1 MAGFFDFFRRRSTST
16 GASGGQTPAM
26 RDLAFREIKRTW
38 SAEDSDITELEN
50 GFDWLPGS
58 HKVHVR
64 ILPEEGGD
72 DPSRHRLWVS
82 TDFLQSVPVEGEKA
96 LHVGTFAQAICP
108 TFAPV
113 WWTRNDASIGPP
125 NGSANMFF
133 FSSAYVNE
141 STVGWLSGF
150 LARTAMLQPL
160 QAERLADSFSKI
172 FGAEA
177 PAFATGARRQ
187 TDNMVFQVDDILR
200 SHDAGMSNWIGS
212 PEFEEFAERFAR
224 NDNCFGMAD
233 KGGMSLETPF
243 GTDSALVRFETE
255 DAFPALGHGLHVRTM
270 IYSTETREQICAN
283 AAFLNHLEGTQW
295 TDFPQLG
302 CWHFHERSNDLRVL
316 AHSCFI
322 PNMFFRDGLVTNYGL
337 WAIARA
343 LWAKSI
349 LLPDVRNRT
358 MREILEE
365 RMGRPAS

>member
-1 MAGFFDFFRRRSTST
+1 MAGFFDFFRRRPASTAV
-16 GASGGQTPAM
+16 GGGQTPAI
-26 RDLAFREIKRTW
+26 RELAFREIKRTW

-72 DPSRHRLWVS
+72 DPSRHRLWVT
-82 TDFLQSVPVEGEKA
+82 TDFLRSVPLEGEKS
-96 LHVGTFAQAICP
+96 LNVGTVAHTICP

-113 WWTRNDASIGPP
+113 RWMPSGASTGPVGL
-125 NGSANMFF
+125 NF

-141 STVGWLSGF
+141 STAGWLSGF
-150 LARTAMLQPL
+150 LARMSMLQPL
-160 QAERLADSFSKI
+160 QAERLAEDFSKI

-177 PAFATGARRQ
+177 PAFATGAKRQ

-212 PEFEEFAERFAR
+212 PEFEEFAERYAR
-224 NDNCFGMAD
+224 NDNCFGVAD
-233 KGGMSLETPF
+233 EGGMSLETPF
-243 GTDSALVRFETE
+243 GSDSVLVRFETE
-255 DAFPALGHGLHVRTM
+255 GAFPAFGHGLHVRTM
-270 IYSTETREQICAN
+270 IRLAETRERICIN
-283 AAFLNHLEGTQW
+283 ATTLNYLESSQW

-302 CWHFHERSNDLRVL
+302 CWHFQELPDEQRFL

-343 LWAKSI
+343 LWARTVV
-349 LLPDVRNRT
+349 LPDVKNKT
-358 MREILEE
+358 MREILEA
-365 RMGRPAS
+365 RMGGPSG

>member
-1 MAGFFDFFRRRSTST
+1 MAGLFDFFRRRPTPT
-16 GASGGQTPAM
+16 GGGQTPAI
-26 RDLAFREIKRTW
+26 RDIAFREIKRTW
-38 SAEDSDITELEN
+38 SAEDSNITELEN

-72 DPSRHRLWVS
+72 DPSWPRLWVS
-82 TDFLQSVPVEGEKA
+82 TDFLRSVPTDGEKA
-96 LHVGTFAQAICP
+96 VNVGTFAQAICP

-113 WWTRNDASIGPP
+113 WWKRNNAGTEPESPAD
-125 NGSANMFF
+125 MYF

-177 PAFATGARRQ
+177 PAYATGARRQ

-212 PEFEEFAERFAR
+212 PEFEEFAERYAR

-243 GTDSALVRFETE
+243 GSDSALIRFETE

-270 IYSTETREQICAN
+270 IYSTDTREQICAD
-283 AAFLNHLEGTQW
+283 AALLNYLEGTEW
-295 TDFPQLG
+295 MDFPQLG
-302 CWHFHERSNDLRVL
+302 CWHFHERSAELRVL

-343 LWAKSI
+343 LWARTI
-349 LLPDVRNRT
+349 LLPNVKNTT
-358 MREILEE
+358 MREILEA
-365 RMGRPAS
+365 RMGNLEE